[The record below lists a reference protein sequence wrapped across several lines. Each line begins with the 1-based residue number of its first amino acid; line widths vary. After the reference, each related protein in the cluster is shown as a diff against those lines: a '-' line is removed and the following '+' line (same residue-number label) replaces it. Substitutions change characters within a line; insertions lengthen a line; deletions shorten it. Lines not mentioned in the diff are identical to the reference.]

1 MSPNRPVSSQALNHR
16 KASSFAS
23 TTSTAVLIAL
33 LLSLTLLAS
42 SCGSAL
48 AAPGQ
53 TSSVPAKSAKE
64 ATKSSEAGH
73 LTVSGDLP
81 AATIGVAYTGSVQVS
96 GGTAPYT
103 FGLVYGSMPA
113 GLALDSKTGTISGT
127 ALTVGSYLFSISAT
141 DQLGDYGDHRF
152 TVTVAKGSIGKIS
165 VTVTPATTSLT
176 SGATQQFSAA
186 VRETSNTGV
195 TWSVSSGQIS
205 SSGLFTAPTVAA
217 ATAVTVTATST
228 ADPTAQGTA
237 SVSVSPAGTNTLSII
252 TTSLP
257 GATTGAAYTA
267 TLAASGGKTP
277 YQWSV
282 SAGSL
287 PPGLQLSG
295 STGTISGTATQ
306 TGTFPFTAQVKDS
319 SSQTATQGLVILVST
334 QTSGG
339 YDGPAQL
346 PLVYIQSA
354 MADTPAPGVTTTV
367 NAGGDL
373 QGALDS
379 ANCGDTIQLQAGAT
393 FTGVYTF
400 PAKSCDD
407 SHWIIVRTAAPDSS
421 LPAEG
426 TRMSPCYAGV
436 ASLPGRPAYSCP
448 STANVLAKL
457 VMGSTTG
464 SGPVVFAAGA
474 NHYRLLGLEVTRN
487 VGGLVVYNLMS
498 MQNGGPTDHLV
509 FDRMWVHGT
518 ATDETTRGLAMGGS
532 TTVAVVDSYFND
544 FHCIAVTGACT
555 DAQAISGGLGSLT
568 QGPYKINDNF
578 LEAAAEA
585 ILFGGGGATVA
596 PTDIEV
602 RFNHMFKP
610 LTWLAGQPGYIGVNF
625 IVKNHFE
632 LKNAQRV
639 LVEGN
644 IMENT
649 WGGFSQS
656 GFSVLLTPK
665 NQTNGTGNLCPL
677 CLVTDVTVRY
687 NSISHAGAGM
697 QVANGLSSTGGAPLD
712 GERYSIHDVTM
723 DDIDGTKYV
732 GNGVLFQISMGDGTP
747 LLQNISINHITGF
760 SPSELENVG
769 DDTTVNPLMNNI
781 TFTNSIA
788 NAGTY
793 PVWSTGGTTNCAFHD
808 VPLTT
813 FTACFANSSFT
824 ANAVIA
830 TPPNYPSSSWPSGN
844 FFPLNA
850 AAVQFVNYNNG
861 NGGDYHLAATSPYK
875 NAGTDGKDLGA
886 DVSMIQSL
894 TAGVY

>member
-1 MSPNRPVSSQALNHR
+1 MSPKRRSPQARNHWN
-16 KASSFAS
+16 ASSLAS
-23 TTSTAVLIAL
+23 TTSTAVLFAL

-42 SCGSAL
+42 SCSSAMG
-48 AAPGQ
+48 APGQ
-53 TSSVPAKSAKE
+53 TPSVKVKSDNVPAKPSA
-64 ATKSSEAGH
+64 AGH
-73 LTVSGDLP
+73 LTVSGSLP
-81 AATIGVAYTGSVQVS
+81 TATIGIAYSGSIQVT
-96 GGTAPYT
+96 GGTAPYA
-103 FGLVYGSMPA
+103 FALVYGTLPA
-113 GLALDSKTGTISGT
+113 GLSLDSKTGAISGT

-141 DQLGDYGDHRF
+141 DNLGDYGDHRF
-152 TVTVAKGSIGKIS
+152 TVTVAKGGGGKIS
-165 VTVTPATTSLT
+165 VTVTPASASLI
-176 SGATQQFSAA
+176 SGGTQQFSAA
-186 VRETSNTGV
+186 VRETSNTSV
-195 TWSVSSGQIS
+195 TWSASSGQIS
-205 SSGLFTAPTVAA
+205 SSGLFTAPTVS
-217 ATAVTVTATST
+217 ATTTVTVTATST
-228 ADPTAQGTA
+228 ADPTAKGSA
-237 SVSVSPAGTNTLSII
+237 SVSVSPAGTNSLSIT

-257 GATTGAAYTA
+257 QGTTGTAYSA
-267 TLAASGGKTP
+267 TLAATGGKTP
-277 YQWSV
+277 YQWSM
-282 SAGSL
+282 SSGSL
-287 PPGLQLSG
+287 PPGLQLNT
-295 STGTISGTATQ
+295 STGIISGTPSQ
-306 TGTFPFTAQVKDS
+306 SGTFQFTAQVKDS
-319 SSQTATQGLVILVST
+319 SSQTASQPLAIPVST
-334 QTSGG
+334 QTSGS

-346 PLVYIQSA
+346 PLVYIQSS
-354 MADTPAPGVTTTV
+354 MANTPAPGVTTTV
-367 NAGGDL
+367 NAGGDF
-373 QGALDS
+373 QGALNS

-407 SHWIIVRTAAPDSS
+407 NHWIIVRTSAPDSS

-426 TRMSPCYAGV
+426 TRMTPCYAGV

-464 SGPVVFAAGA
+464 SGPIVFATGA

-487 VGGLVVYNLMS
+487 AGGLVIYNLIS
-498 MQNGGPTDHLV
+498 MQNGGPTDHLIL
-509 FDRMWVHGT
+509 DRMWVHGT
-518 ATDETTRGLAMGGS
+518 ATDETTRGLALGGS
-532 TTVAVVDSYFND
+532 TTVAVIDSYYND
-544 FHCIAVTGACT
+544 FHCISITGACT
-555 DAQAISGGLGSLT
+555 DAQAVSGGLGNLA

-578 LEAAAEA
+578 LEASAEA
-585 ILFGGGGATVA
+585 VLFGGGAATVA

-610 LTWLAGQPGYIGVNF
+610 LTWLAGQPGFIGVNF

-665 NQTNGTGNLCPL
+665 NQTNGVGNLCPL

-697 QVANGLSSTGGAPLD
+697 QVANGLSATGGIPLD
-712 GERYSIHDVTM
+712 GQRYSIHDVTM
-723 DDIDGTKYV
+723 DDIDATKYV

-747 LLQNISINHITGF
+747 ILQNVSINHITGF
-760 SPSELENVG
+760 APSELENVG
-769 DDTTVNPLMNNI
+769 DDTNVNPLMSNI
-781 TFTNSIA
+781 TFNNSIA

-793 PVWSTGGTTNCAFHD
+793 PVWSTGGTNNCAFHD
-808 VPLTT
+808 VPITT
-813 FTACFANSSFT
+813 FTACFTNSSFT
-824 ANAVIA
+824 SNAVIA
-830 TPPNYPSSSWPSGN
+830 TPPNYPSSSWPAGN
-844 FFPLNA
+844 FFPVNA

-861 NGGDYHLAATSPYK
+861 NGGDYHLAASSPYK